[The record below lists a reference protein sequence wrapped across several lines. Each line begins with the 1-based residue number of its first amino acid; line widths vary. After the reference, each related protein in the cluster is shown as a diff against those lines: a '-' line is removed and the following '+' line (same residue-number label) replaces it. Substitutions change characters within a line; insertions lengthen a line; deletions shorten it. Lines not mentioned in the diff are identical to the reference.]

1 MRQPL
6 LPVRRALVSVSDK
19 SGLVPFCRHL
29 ASLGVAL
36 VSSGGTAK
44 ALDEA
49 GIAAT
54 PVAQVTGFPEIL
66 DGRVKTLDPRIH
78 GGLLARKDLPA
89 HLAQLTR
96 HGIEPFDLVVVN
108 LYPFERTVAREGV
121 ALEEALENIDIGGPA
136 MVRAS
141 AKNFPSVAVVVD
153 PSRYDGILAEL
164 REQGGV
170 AYETRFALAREAFA
184 HTALYD
190 GAISSYLAGI
200 DAGGTPLP
208 GPAFP
213 EALVVGGRKL
223 LSLRYGENPHQQA
236 AWYSCR
242 TYLGAQGEPTI
253 DRAAQLGGKEL
264 SYNNILDADSAL
276 GLVRE
281 FDLPACVIIKHNN
294 PCGCATAAGPAEAHA
309 KALATDPVS
318 AFGGVVAFNREVD
331 EEAARAVATVF
342 TEVVVAPGYSD
353 TALAVLRDKKNLRL
367 LRLPGMEGA
376 AFDPRLLSLR
386 SAGAGLLAQTRDLRV
401 PAEDELRVVTRRA
414 PTAEETRALA
424 FAWRVAK
431 HTKSNAVVY
440 AREGQLVGIGAGQMS
455 RVDSVRIGAER
466 AVLPVKGS
474 VAASDAFFPFRD
486 GVDGIARA
494 GATAIIQPGGSVRDA
509 EAVAAA
515 DEHGLAMV
523 FTGVR
528 HFRH

>member
-1 MRQPL
+1 MRRSL

-19 SGLVPFCRHL
+19 SGLVPFCRGL
-29 ASLGVAL
+29 ADLGVAL

-44 ALDEA
+44 ALEAA
-49 GIAAT
+49 GI
-54 PVAQVTGFPEIL
+54 PVIRVSQVTGFPEIL
-66 DGRVKTLDPRIH
+66 DGRVKTLNPRIH

-89 HLAQLTR
+89 HLAQLAE

-108 LYPFERTVAREGV
+108 LYPFARAVAREGV

-153 PSRYDGILAEL
+153 PARYDGVLAEL
-164 REQGGV
+164 RERGGV
-170 AYETRFALAREAFA
+170 ACETRFALAKEAFA

-190 GAISSYLAGI
+190 GAVSAYLAGI
-200 DAGGTPLP
+200 DGGGAPLP

-223 LSLRYGENPHQQA
+223 LTLRYGENPHQQA
-236 AWYSCR
+236 AWYSWG
-242 TYLGAQGEPTI
+242 TSPEPTL
-253 DRAAQLGGKEL
+253 DRAEQLGGKEM

-281 FDLPACVIIKHNN
+281 FDLPACAIIKHNN
-294 PCGCATAAGPAEAHA
+294 PCGCATAEGPAEAHA

-331 EEAARAVATVF
+331 EAAARAVAGVF
-342 TEVVVAPGYSD
+342 TEVVVAPGYSGP
-353 TALAVLRDKKNLRL
+353 ALAVLAEKKNLRL

-376 AFDPRLLSLR
+376 VFDPRLLSLR
-386 SAGAGLLAQTRDLRV
+386 SAGAGLLAQTRDLRA
-401 PAEDELRVVTRRA
+401 PAEEVPRVVTRRA
-414 PTAEETRALA
+414 PAPEESRALA

-455 RVDSVRIGAER
+455 RVDSVRIGAQR

-486 GVDGIARA
+486 GLDVIAKA
-494 GATAIIQPGGSVRDA
+494 GAKAVIQPGGSMRD
-509 EAVAAA
+509 EEVFAAA
-515 DEHGLAMV
+515 DEHGMAMV
-523 FTGVR
+523 VTGMR